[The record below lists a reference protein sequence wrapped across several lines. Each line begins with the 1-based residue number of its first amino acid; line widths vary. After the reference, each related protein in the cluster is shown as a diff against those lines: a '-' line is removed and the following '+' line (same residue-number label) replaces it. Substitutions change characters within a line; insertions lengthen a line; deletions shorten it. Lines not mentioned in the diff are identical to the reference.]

1 MKLWFLSLLLILS
14 AAFGVA
20 AVSGGAFFDPAA
32 RSVVFILPAETATD
46 TLSAVPLCLSAG
58 YDPVRG
64 FFSGDVGVAASCPV
78 AFFRVSVPAS
88 GNDGAAQGGSAVFP
102 PRKAVFTCCMRSF
115 PFLRRFP
122 ERVPAQD
129 DRDFVIS

>member
-46 TLSAVPLCLSAG
+46 TLSAVPYACLQDMIQSEDSSQGTWAWRRLAQWHSSVCLFRH
-58 YDPVRG
+58 PAMTAPLKEAPQC
-64 FFSGDVGVAASCPV
+64 FPAESCFHLLY
-78 AFFRVSVPAS
+78 AFFPVP
-88 GNDGAAQGGSAVFP
+88 
-102 PRKAVFTCCMRSF
+102 
-115 PFLRRFP
+115 L
-122 ERVPAQD
+122 
-129 DRDFVIS
+129 